1 MAKAEWIL
9 IFKWTPNILNT
20 IALRIW
26 TFFFQKYETQAHQAT
41 ERTLLIQIGLNWHF
55 RKML

>member
-1 MAKAEWIL
+1 M
-9 IFKWTPNILNT
+9 NINLQMNT
-20 IALRIW
+20 EHSKYHCIKNLD
-26 TFFFQKYETQAHQAT
+26 FFFQKYETQAHQAT